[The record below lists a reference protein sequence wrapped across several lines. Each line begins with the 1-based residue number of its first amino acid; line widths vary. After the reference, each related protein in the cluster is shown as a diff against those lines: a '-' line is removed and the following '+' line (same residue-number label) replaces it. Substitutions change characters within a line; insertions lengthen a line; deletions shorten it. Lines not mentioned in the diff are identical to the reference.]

1 MFNKV
6 KKRINGILHR
16 KSINTVFCELKQ
28 YIDLVHGQ
36 SKGKSV
42 LIIVLSLLCR
52 NLDCDDEIKSSI
64 EKYNLTNCLYG
75 GLTRLLCGKS
85 DNFTFKIKWGDER
98 FRNKYEYLNRFFF
111 YDSYRNYLVI
121 IMAARI
127 LQKIDQGKFEKLAY
141 NDESRILL
149 LNMINPLFL
158 TDPSDT
164 LIISLLKSDNDLL
177 KNIGLFMISTKVS
190 RNVDELHQIESG
202 MCSNDCEKEVRN
214 KLCTSV
220 DAFISHLDKC
230 DNKTQASL
238 LVNYL
243 LVHKRYPTIFAQKLI
258 GNLQSDFALQIRES
272 EKIKSVFDLATIT
285 QIISENSAISE
296 KNTRISKFDLF
307 MAVTDILLEQFEER
321 KVNDY
326 NAQQLEYICTVLP
339 VKCKRRLKVYLNK
352 KKTELMCEEIDRLV
366 RFKIYLEDNKLGS
379 LIDKILTII

>member
-1 MFNKV
+1 
-6 KKRINGILHR
+6 
-16 KSINTVFCELKQ
+16 
-28 YIDLVHGQ
+28 
-36 SKGKSV
+36 
-42 LIIVLSLLCR
+42 
-52 NLDCDDEIKSSI
+52 
-64 EKYNLTNCLYG
+64 
-75 GLTRLLCGKS
+75 
-85 DNFTFKIKWGDER
+85 
-98 FRNKYEYLNRFFF
+98 
-111 YDSYRNYLVI
+111 
-121 IMAARI
+121 MAARI

-243 LVHKRYPTIFAQKLI
+243 LVHKRYPTIVLGYVRHGGDIVLFSGNQRQIGVELCENDKLI
-258 GNLQSDFALQIRES
+258 
-272 EKIKSVFDLATIT
+272 VFT
-285 QIISENSAISE
+285 NH
-296 KNTRISKFDLF
+296 
-307 MAVTDILLEQFEER
+307 
-321 KVNDY
+321 
-326 NAQQLEYICTVLP
+326 
-339 VKCKRRLKVYLNK
+339 
-352 KKTELMCEEIDRLV
+352 
-366 RFKIYLEDNKLGS
+366 
-379 LIDKILTII
+379 